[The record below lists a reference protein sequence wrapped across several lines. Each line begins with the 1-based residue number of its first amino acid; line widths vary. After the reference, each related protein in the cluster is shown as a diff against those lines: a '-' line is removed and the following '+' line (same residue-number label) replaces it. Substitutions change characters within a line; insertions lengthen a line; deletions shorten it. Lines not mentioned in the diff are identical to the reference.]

1 MPKATVDLDQ
11 LVRELAT
18 RSKYRTEADVQS
30 RVRDLL
36 LYGGLN
42 VADDELDVQLEA
54 QAGSGLRIDVEV
66 GSTVIEVKKDLTKG
80 GANTLA
86 DWERQVAGYLRRRT
100 DERGQRYVGIL
111 TDGCVWWLYNLH
123 PDGTISRVG
132 EHVVRPAAP
141 NIDALRTWLEAVLA
155 TVDAIKP
162 TPREISRRLGVAS
175 PGHALDSASLTDL
188 WKAAKAASPEAR
200 LKRELWAKLLR
211 TAFGE
216 HFTDDDEL
224 FVEHTYLVLAAEVVA
239 HAVLNIP
246 VEHLSAQAI
255 LSGQEFSQRGVH
267 GVVEADFFDWVL
279 QVEGGERFVGD
290 LGRRL
295 SRFDWSAVEHDV
307 LKHLYESVIDEQQRH
322 RLGEYYTPD
331 WLAEKIVA
339 DVVDDPLNQR
349 TLDPACGSGTFVF
362 HAVRRFLDAA
372 DAAGKTNRDAI
383 RLATSQVLGVDV
395 HPVAVTLARV
405 TYLLAL
411 GTKRLD
417 DERDA
422 FGVPI
427 YLGDTMQWDV
437 ALGTLGDEGGLK
449 IPTEPAGVLFGAEV
463 LSFPEVVL
471 DPPGA
476 FDSLVLALADRATT
490 DRAAG
495 SKPPR
500 IKGLLDAHK
509 VPEDARATI
518 VDTFAHLCSL
528 HDNNRDHIWAYY
540 ARNLAR
546 PLWLARPGGRVDRLV
561 GNPPWLSYR
570 FMTPRIQQLFRER
583 STEHGLWAGSAVAT
597 HQDLSGYFVVRSVDR
612 YLKPGG
618 KFGFV
623 MPLAALSRQAFAGFR
638 SGSWGP
644 VKAAFTGSWDLDK
657 VRPHLF
663 PVPSSVVLGGGRPAD
678 GQAQALP
685 LAEVWVGQLP
695 KGPGPHSWAGVEPAL
710 ARTSGSAAGPGI
722 STTGTYA
729 SPYHPRF
736 TQGATVVPR
745 VLHVVKE
752 APQVGNLGLPTGV
765 RRVVSSRTT
774 LEKQPWKSLPDRG
787 PTSIEAGFVR
797 PLYSGS
803 RVAPYRLLQPDLVVI
818 PHNGET
824 LMDGGD
830 SKLDEYPL
838 LASWWREGERL
849 WLKHRSPT
857 TTTPLRE
864 WVDYQH
870 KLSGQLPTPAT
881 RLVYTSAGNT
891 LAASVLLDTRA
902 VVNSDLY
909 WTGCSNLSEARYLAA
924 VLNSLVVTERV
935 QPLQSKGLF
944 GPRHFH
950 KHVWRLPI
958 PLFEG
963 SNPLHVDIAELAEQA
978 DKEAALVDIEGTG
991 FQAARSLIRKR
1002 LVATNV
1008 APQLNVLVTQLLDH
1022 KP

>member
-1 MPKATVDLDQ
+1 MPLLRARLGHESDIARRPAEAAQDTPGGCGHEGSSQATSQSQPAGRATRARNAVPDGLCLTHHEARRRTTRAKRSSSCAIVPLVPKATVDLDQ

-246 VEHLSAQAI
+246 VEHLSAQAV

-437 ALGTLGDEGGLK
+437 ALGTLGDEGGLN

-490 DRAAG
+490 DRVPG

-509 VPEDARATI
+509 VPEGARATI
-518 VDTFAHLCSL
+518 VETFAHLCSL

-583 STEHGLWAGSAVAT
+583 STEHGLWAGSAVAP
-597 HQDLSGYFVVRSVDR
+597 SGPVRVLRRPLGRPLPQARGQVRLRHASR
-612 YLKPGG
+612 GLEQA
-618 KFGFV
+618 GFYGLPQRLV
-623 MPLAALSRQAFAGFR
+623 GAGESGVHRFLGSRQGSPSPVSGAEQRGPWWRTAGRRTSSSVAAGR
-638 SGSWGP
+638 SLGRTAAQGSRPSFMGKRRTGP
-644 VKAAFTGSWDLDK
+644 
-657 VRPHLF
+657 RPHVRVGRRTRHWYERDLCK
-663 PVPSSVVLGGGRPAD
+663 PLSPAVHPRSDRRPA
-678 GQAQALP
+678 GAARRQRGP
-685 LAEVWVGQLP
+685 PGRQL
-695 KGPGPHSWAGVEPAL
+695 GPANR
-710 ARTSGSAAGPGI
+710 RTSGRLLPNDAREAAVEVVAGPRADVDRSQLRPTAVLGI
-722 STTGTYA
+722 VCRTISSAPTRPRGH
-729 SPYHPRF
+729 SPQRRNSHGR
-736 TQGATVVPR
+736 R
-745 VLHVVKE
+745 RLE
-752 APQVGNLGLPTGV
+752 A
-765 RRVVSSRTT
+765 RRV
-774 LEKQPWKSLPDRG
+774 
-787 PTSIEAGFVR
+787 
-797 PLYSGS
+797 
-803 RVAPYRLLQPDLVVI
+803 
-818 PHNGET
+818 
-824 LMDGGD
+824 
-830 SKLDEYPL
+830 
-838 LASWWREGERL
+838 
-849 WLKHRSPT
+849 
-857 TTTPLRE
+857 
-864 WVDYQH
+864 
-870 KLSGQLPTPAT
+870 PA
-881 RLVYTSAGNT
+881 A
-891 LAASVLLDTRA
+891 
-902 VVNSDLY
+902 
-909 WTGCSNLSEARYLAA
+909 C
-924 VLNSLVVTERV
+924 
-935 QPLQSKGLF
+935 Q
-944 GPRHFH
+944 
-950 KHVWRLPI
+950 
-958 PLFEG
+958 
-963 SNPLHVDIAELAEQA
+963 
-978 DKEAALVDIEGTG
+978 
-991 FQAARSLIRKR
+991 
-1002 LVATNV
+1002 LVA
-1008 APQLNVLVTQLLDH
+1008 
-1022 KP
+1022 